1 MTKTHAVASLSSQS
15 SLFLS
20 LLCMASAGL
29 FAQETICYPL
39 AENFNAGSSG
49 VVTLEPLANS
59 SGQTGDFISTS
70 VPSNLCP
77 DNGQMPAYRFEDNAG
92 LGFDNSEGF
101 IDCAYTAEFTVN
113 FEQLPASTFFETP
126 WIWVLGT
133 TAADEGLFIWRDVL
147 FGGFYL
153 EFWEG
158 NNRLKSVAMEDFNT
172 SDWYHFTV
180 TRDCNGQ
187 IEVYL
192 NCTFFTDFDDSN
204 YGILRMGADRG
215 NKMVFF
221 QDDPSVLEGDAS
233 PGKVRNIRISNY
245 AIPAQEVAERCD
257 CLCESMSSTCSVETT
272 LEHTTCL
279 PEEAGTFRD
288 TFPVAS
294 RFCGCA
300 CDSIVTTVV
309 TLSPESDC
317 TGICT
322 DTLQVDTMLCAGD
335 FFLSGPVERDTVL
348 FAPGPSGGD
357 CDTIWRYSIRA
368 LSVEPASI
376 EANICGGER
385 YVFGDTTLTTSG
397 TYTRTF
403 SSAAGC
409 DSTVTLQLR
418 VPEMPVDTQ
427 RQQICAGAS
436 FLGTTIL
443 RDTLICRTRT
453 AVSGC
458 DSTVCYQLE
467 AIPVARTEI
476 EAGICPGENFAI
488 GDTSFSS
495 QGTYTLRFA
504 TAEGCD
510 SLVTLRLQE
519 LGGELSAKDT
529 SLCAGTFFRGV
540 PILRDTS
547 FLEIRENES
556 GCRDSVL
563 YRVQVRP
570 IIRDTVQA
578 VICPGE
584 TYIFGDTTLA
594 QTGSYTKSFTAAN
607 GCDSLVTLELRLRE
621 TPGVQITGDAILCAG
636 EPGRLDAGAG
646 FTNYDW
652 NDGMATGRLLEI
664 DDSGVYAVTVVDG
677 NGCRDSARV
686 EVTVSPEIL
695 IDFNINQLESCP
707 GARDGAVSV
716 LISGGTPPFTDFE
729 WSGGLQGNPAFE
741 VTAGRYDLTVTDSLG
756 CSATAALDFPA
767 PETFDLEIIAGNPV
781 CPGAADG
788 SLRIAVQ
795 GDTGPYLYA
804 LDGGSFQ
811 SDSVF
816 NNLDDGAYEVRV
828 QDINGCIETRTVAL
842 DAPEPFDLSVT
853 PAETRIAAGESVQL
867 TTTTSLDSPASI
879 RWTPAASLDCD
890 SCRVVTAAPVETTAY
905 SVRIMDENGCA
916 LSAEALVEVMP
927 ADTLGSHSLFVP
939 NAFSPNGDGVNDRL
953 EVFTGKEIV
962 EVRAFRIFSRWGSL
976 VHERSAFLPGDSRA
990 AWDGTVSGRAA
1001 DASTYIWTCKVV
1013 YKNTETRQ
1021 ESGSVLLIR

>member
-1 MTKTHAVASLSSQS
+1 VASLP
-15 SLFLS
+15 FES
-20 LLCMASAGL
+20 LLCLGLLLAASAGL

-39 AENFNAGSSG
+39 AEDFDAGSFG
-49 VVTLEPLANS
+49 VVTLEPLANN
-59 SGQTGDFISTS
+59 SGQTGGFTSTS

-92 LGFDNSEGF
+92 LGFDNGEGF

-113 FEQLPASTFFETP
+113 FEQLPASTFFDTP

-233 PGKVRNIRISNY
+233 PGKVRNIKVSNY
-245 AIPAQEVAERCD
+245 AIPAQEVSERCD
-257 CLCESMSSTCSVETT
+257 CLCESLAGNCSVETT
-272 LEHTTCL
+272 LEDTTCL
-279 PEEAGTFRD
+279 PEEAGIFRD
-288 TFPVAS
+288 TFPEAS
-294 RFCGCA
+294 RLCGCA

-309 TLSPESDC
+309 TLLPEFDC
-317 TGICT
+317 TDICT
-322 DTLQVDTMLCAGD
+322 DTVTVDTTLCAGD

-357 CDTIWRYSIRA
+357 CDTIWRYAIQA
-368 LSVEPASI
+368 LSIA
-376 EANICGGER
+376 
-385 YVFGDTTLTTSG
+385 T
-397 TYTRTF
+397 
-403 SSAAGC
+403 
-409 DSTVTLQLR
+409 STV
-418 VPEMPVDTQ
+418 
-427 RQQICAGAS
+427 
-436 FLGTTIL
+436 
-443 RDTLICRTRT
+443 
-453 AVSGC
+453 
-458 DSTVCYQLE
+458 E
-467 AIPVARTEI
+467 AT
-476 EAGICPGENFAI
+476 ICPGETYAI
-488 GDTSFSS
+488 GDTSFSRP
-495 QGTYTLRFA
+495 GTYTLRFA
-504 TAEGCD
+504 TVEGCD

-519 LGGELSAKDT
+519 LEGALSEKDT
-529 SLCAGTFFRGV
+529 SLCAGTLFRGV
-540 PILRDTS
+540 SIERDTS
-547 FLEIRENES
+547 FLEIQENES
-556 GCRDSVL
+556 GCRDSVR
-563 YRVQVRP
+563 YRVQVRS
-570 IIRDTVQA
+570 IVRDTVQA
-578 VICPGE
+578 MICPGE
-584 TYIFGDTTLA
+584 TYTFGDTTLA
-594 QTGSYTKSFTAAN
+594 QAGSYTKNFPAAD
-607 GCDSLVTLELRLRE
+607 GCDSLVMLELRVRE
-621 TPGVQITGDAILCAG
+621 APGVQISGDTILCAG
-636 EPGRLDAGAG
+636 EPGLLDAGAG

-652 NDGMATGRLLEI
+652 NDGLATGRLLEI

-677 NGCRDSARV
+677 NGCRDSARM

-695 IDFNINQLESCP
+695 IDFNINQPESCP

-716 LISGGTPPFTDFE
+716 LISGGTPPFREFE
-729 WSGGLQGNPAFE
+729 WSGGLQGNPVFD
-741 VTAGRYDLTVTDSLG
+741 VTAGRYDLTVIDSLG
-756 CSATAALDFPA
+756 CSATASLDFPA
-767 PETFDLEIIAGNPV
+767 PETFSFEIIAGDPV

-788 SLRIAVQ
+788 SLRISVQ

-804 LDGGSFQ
+804 LGSGAFQ
-811 SDSVF
+811 SDSLF
-816 NNLDDGAYEVRV
+816 SSLDAGAYELRV
-828 QDINGCIETRTVAL
+828 QDIKGCIESRTVAL

-853 PAETRIAAGESVQL
+853 PAETRIAAGESIQL
-867 TTTTSLDSPASI
+867 TLSTSLDSPASI

-927 ADTLGSHSLFVP
+927 ADTLGSRSLFVP